1 MVASLIDEYGPEERR
16 RGISFQL
23 VKEPDPNE
31 RILYYTGNSFV
42 SNEPTF
48 GLNPEPVK
56 FVDRPYVNVGTIG
69 HCDYMGSRP
78 EHLTPLQQAIR
89 DANNGRQ

>member
-1 MVASLIDEYGPEERR
+1 MGAAMIDEYGTDEKRC
-16 RGISFQL
+16 GISIRL
-23 VKEPDPNE
+23 VKEPDPHE

-42 SNEPTF
+42 TNEPTF
-48 GLNPEPVK
+48 GLNPEPVIAT
-56 FVDRPYVNVGTIG
+56 DRPYVNVGTIG

-78 EHLTPLQQAIR
+78 EYLTPLQQAIR